1 MPSQYSQN
9 LRIELVA
16 SGEQGNTWGNTT
28 NNNLGTLIEQA
39 ISGYRS
45 ISTVWSGNACTLT
58 TLNGAN
64 DQARN
69 MFLEIPSGVSLS
81 AEGQLTAPTV
91 PKMYVIKNASSGG
104 FAVRIKTGSSATTCL
119 IPNGTTK
126 VVVCDGTEFYEA
138 TTAAAN
144 FYIANAPTLASQA
157 TNKSYVDTQ
166 DDLRLKRD
174 GTQNMTGELVL
185 SAGTAPVNALGA
197 VSSQYVGNTFLPLTG
212 GTLSGGLTLPSS
224 VGGLTTWSAVPKTY
238 VDSIT
243 VSSLNSGI
251 TVGGSVATGVQLT
264 LNPATASNLGG
275 IKVGSGLSVAGDGT
289 LSATGTSGVTAV
301 TGTSPILV
309 NGASGSAATGNI
321 TLAMA
326 ANAYYPYSSNPAGYV
341 TSSGSVN
348 FATSAGSATTA
359 STATNATNASN
370 LGGVAAS
377 GYVVKTGSTMTG
389 ALNVQN
395 SSSPSNYIRLDTI
408 FDSGSGVYYPSI
420 TSINTGGPTYAPIAL
435 LQYSTVGTYQARLVV
450 GTGGAITI
458 TNLSAGGTVSA
469 GAGTGTLT
477 VSSDQNLK
485 VADGFIENGL
495 AKVDTLL
502 PRYFYWKDEEGN
514 ANLEEGRQLG
524 FYAQEVQ
531 AVSPEA
537 SPTGQGIYDR
547 AIIAILVKAVQ
558 ELKAEV
564 EALKGV

>member
-1 MPSQYSQN
+1 
-9 LRIELVA
+9 
-16 SGEQGNTWGNTT
+16 
-28 NNNLGTLIEQA
+28 
-39 ISGYRS
+39 
-45 ISTVWSGNACTLT
+45 
-58 TLNGAN
+58 
-64 DQARN
+64 
-69 MFLEIPSGVSLS
+69 
-81 AEGQLTAPTV
+81 
-91 PKMYVIKNASSGG
+91 MYVIKNASSGG